1 MKKIWKRPSGIPF
14 RAKKSAKIW
23 KKALLVSGAA
33 LFLLVMPGSASAAG
47 DGNINA
53 TAKAVSS
60 NRIELNWND
69 IEKADKYII
78 YRKNAENGVFQK
90 VKTVSSTNYQD
101 SGITA
106 AVNYYYKI
114 VPVSKDG
121 QDQMTSVQQTLKVKA
136 PGEASLERITVKSP
150 TKMNLYWKAAAGSE
164 GYQIFRSDNKAGGYT
179 EIDSVTGKTNCSYTD
194 TAVIPGRTYY
204 YKVRAVGK
212 GANDV
217 GNYSDPMKGKTV
229 AKTAI
234 TAITSLSS
242 EKMQIAWDKVSGAV
256 NYEVYRSTQLSGG
269 YKRMATVK
277 KSSCSYTDHT
287 VKSGKK
293 YFYKVVVIGKL
304 DGTRISS
311 GYSEPV
317 SFRALKQVK
326 ISSVKAAADI
336 GLKIKWSKV
345 AGATKYKIYRA
356 TSKNGKYKNIAT
368 VEGKSTVTYTDVTAT
383 SGKVYYYKV
392 QAYADEIGM
401 IFGGKGSKSNSKG
414 ASTAYEIMGK
424 TTVTASQMAALYKA
438 SGRRYPSNIYKDKGA
453 KNIEKFC
460 KIVISESEK
469 EGVKAEVIFA
479 QICLETG
486 YLQFGGQVSP
496 QQCNFSGLGATDDG
510 AAGATFSNVRIGI
523 RAQVQHLKGYASKDA
538 LNQKCVDPRFA
549 YLSYRR
555 GTAKNVQDLGGGNWA
570 TDPNYATKLMAL
582 IKAMKKY

>member
-1 MKKIWKRPSGIPF
+1 MKKTWKMVLF
-14 RAKKSAKIW
+14 
-23 KKALLVSGAA
+23 VSGAA
-33 LFLLVMPGSASAAG
+33 LLLLLPGRASAAG

-60 NRIELNWND
+60 SRIELNWNG
-69 IEKADKYII
+69 IEEADKYII
-78 YRKNAENGVFQK
+78 YRKNAVNGTFQK
-90 VKTVSSTNYQD
+90 VKTISSTSYQD

-114 VPVSKDG
+114 VPVGKDG
-121 QDQMTSVQQTLKVKA
+121 ADQITAAQQTLKVKA
-136 PGEASLERITVKSP
+136 PGAASLERITVKSP
-150 TKMNLYWKAAAGSE
+150 TKINLYWKEAAGSE
-164 GYQIFRSDNKAGGYT
+164 GYQIFRSDQKAGGYT
-179 EIDSVTGKTNCSYTD
+179 EIDSVNGKKACSYTD
-194 TAVIPGRTYY
+194 TNVVPGRTYY
-204 YKVRAVGK
+204 YKVRAMGK
-212 GANDV
+212 GAADV
-217 GNYSDPMKGKTV
+217 GNYSAPMQGRTV

-234 TAITSLSS
+234 TAIASLSS
-242 EKMQIAWDKVSGAV
+242 EKMQIVWDKVSGAV

-269 YKRMATVK
+269 YKKMATLK
-277 KSSCSYTDHT
+277 KSSCKYTDHT

-293 YFYKVVVIGKL
+293 YFYKIVVIGNL
-304 DGTRISS
+304 NGSRISS
-311 GYSEPV
+311 GYSEPA
-317 SFRALKQVK
+317 SFRALKKVK
-326 ISSVKAAADI
+326 IASVKAAKDI

-345 AGATKYKIYRA
+345 PGATEYKIYRA

-368 VEGKSTVTYTDVTAT
+368 VEGGSTLTYTDVTAT
-383 SGKVYYYKV
+383 SGKTYYYKV
-392 QAYADEIGM
+392 QAYADEIGV
-401 IFGGKGSKSNSKG
+401 ITGGKGSRSDAKG

-424 TTVTASQMAALYKA
+424 TTVTAAQMAALYKA
-438 SGRRYPSNIYKDKGA
+438 SGRKYPSGIYKDKGA

-460 KIVISESEK
+460 KIVVSESQK

-510 AAGATFSNVRIGI
+510 AAGATFKNVKTGI
-523 RAQVQHLKGYASKDA
+523 RAQVQHLKGYASTDD

-555 GTAKNVQDLGGGNWA
+555 GTAKYVQDLGGGNWA

-582 IKAMKKY
+582 IRAMKKY